1 MVRGAPAVELLGEAR
16 RRPARATGPAGAQSF
31 VRSRASSAATLHHSA
46 HAAAALPP
54 APEAR
59 GRPGRAGHTVHAA
72 GAWAA
77 PHATRPRLLFRCC
90 ARPTSLA
97 CSPPLSCLFPY
108 ASPCGIFS
116 PRPSHVSSPTR
127 PPAVFSLA
135 LSLFSPPPNS
145 NPPPLPTVAPTH
157 VPTVHY
163 LCYTCVVAKP
173 VRVVAPRPREAR
185 RAAPAALRQ
194 PRGRA
199 GLMTRFM
206 RVCA

>member
-145 NPPPLPTVAPTH
+145 NPPPSLLLPLPMS
-157 VPTVHY
+157 
-163 LCYTCVVAKP
+163 LLYTPSVTP
-173 VRVVAPRPREAR
+173 VSLRNPCESLHHARARP
-185 RAAPAALRQ
+185 AAPPQR
-194 PRGRA
+194 PYGSHA
-199 GLMTRFM
+199 GGP
-206 RVCA
+206 AS